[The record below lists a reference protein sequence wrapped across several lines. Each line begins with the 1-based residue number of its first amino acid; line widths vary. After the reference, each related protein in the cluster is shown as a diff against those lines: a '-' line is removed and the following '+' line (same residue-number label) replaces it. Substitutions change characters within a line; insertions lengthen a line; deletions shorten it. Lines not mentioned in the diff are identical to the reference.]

1 MHLAQS
7 WGFQSLPSGNQAF
20 GIRLPSGFPQAS
32 PSSKLGSD
40 LFLFLGSES
49 CSQDSLPSWTGR
61 EHEGET
67 AGPCPQGLCYGG
79 PLRVDTAPGRGD
91 PDWDGLEGE
100 DDGLHEGGLG
110 DVVGIVASVLLH
122 RGPVHV
128 AAPAPVEQ

>member
-1 MHLAQS
+1 M
-7 WGFQSLPSGNQAF
+7 
-20 GIRLPSGFPQAS
+20 
-32 PSSKLGSD
+32 
-40 LFLFLGSES
+40 
-49 CSQDSLPSWTGR
+49 
-61 EHEGET
+61 
-67 AGPCPQGLCYGG
+67 
-79 PLRVDTAPGRGD
+79 DTAPGRGD